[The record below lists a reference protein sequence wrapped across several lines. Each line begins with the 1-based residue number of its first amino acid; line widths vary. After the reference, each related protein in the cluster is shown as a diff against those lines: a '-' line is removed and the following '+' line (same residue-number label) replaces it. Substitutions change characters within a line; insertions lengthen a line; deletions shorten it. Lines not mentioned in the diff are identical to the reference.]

1 MDFDTS
7 VELSSKEYAVL
18 NVVSPLA
25 SFDFSA
31 KVLSA
36 LPEGVKAA
44 DIGCGMILV
53 DYSTMLQTRY
63 VMCDIYEED
72 GGEDGTFRY
81 RIVVKSGKKS
91 SRICDALLGLLFI
104 LCFWTEG
111 EWFTDGFQVLPAVLS
126 ALALTGIVGLLVLMK
141 VSRFGKAQAE
151 AVSSALKGAL
161 GCGSE

>member
-7 VELSSKEYAVL
+7 VVLSEDAVL

-44 DIGCGMILV
+44 DLGCGRILV

-63 VMCDIYEED
+63 VLCDIYEED

-91 SRICDALLGLLFI
+91 GRICDALFCSFCVSGQRGNGLRTAFRCCLQFC
-104 LCFWTEG
+104 LHWH
-111 EWFTDGFQVLPAVLS
+111 
-126 ALALTGIVGLLVLMK
+126 
-141 VSRFGKAQAE
+141 
-151 AVSSALKGAL
+151 
-161 GCGSE
+161 

>member
-72 GGEDGTFRY
+72 GGEEGTFRY
-81 RIVVKSGKKS
+81 RIVVKYGKKS

>member
-7 VELSSKEYAVL
+7 VVLSENAVL

-44 DIGCGMILV
+44 DLGCGRILV

-63 VMCDIYEED
+63 VLCDIYEED

-91 SRICDALLGLLFI
+91 SRICDALIGLLFI
-104 LCFWTEG
+104 LCFWTAG
-111 EWFTDGFQVLPAVLS
+111 KWFTDGFQVLPVVLS
-126 ALALTGIVGLLVLMK
+126 ALTGIVGLLVLMK

-151 AVSSALKGAL
+151 AVSSALKCAL
-161 GCGSE
+161 GCSSE

>member
-7 VELSSKEYAVL
+7 VVLSENEVL

-44 DIGCGMILV
+44 DLGCGRILV

-63 VMCDIYEED
+63 VLCDIYE
-72 GGEDGTFRY
+72 EDGTFRY

-91 SRICDALLGLLFI
+91 SRICDALIGLLFI
-104 LCFWTEG
+104 LCFWTAG
-111 EWFTDGFQVLPAVLS
+111 KWFTDGFQVLPAVLS

-151 AVSSALKGAL
+151 AVSSALKDAL
-161 GCGSE
+161 GCDSE

>member
-7 VELSSKEYAVL
+7 VVLSENAVL

-44 DIGCGMILV
+44 DLGCGRILV

-63 VMCDIYEED
+63 VLCDIYEED

-91 SRICDALLGLLFI
+91 SRICDALIGLLFI
-104 LCFWTEG
+104 LCFWTAG
-111 EWFTDGFQVLPAVLS
+111 KWFTDGFQVLPAVLS

-151 AVSSALKGAL
+151 AVSSALKAAL
-161 GCGSE
+161 DCGSE

>member
-7 VELSSKEYAVL
+7 VVLSEDAVL

-44 DIGCGMILV
+44 DLGCGRILV

-63 VMCDIYEED
+63 VLCDIYEED

-91 SRICDALLGLLFI
+91 SRICDALIGLLFI
-104 LCFWTEG
+104 LCFWTAG
-111 EWFTDGFQVLPAVLS
+111 KWFTDGFQRVHMSSLRKKLKAGLGYDP
-126 ALALTGIVGLLVLMK
+126 IVNKIGEGYK
-141 VSRFGKAQAE
+141 IGGNSKA
-151 AVSSALKGAL
+151 
-161 GCGSE
+161 